1 MIINDI
7 TVGYQDTKVIE
18 NLTLKV
24 GKAEFCA
31 IIGPNGAGKSTL
43 LKSLIGYIPMQNGKI
58 EIDGKNISE
67 WNKKKLA
74 QRISLI
80 PQDFQLQFDHK
91 VRDLILMG
99 RFPYLGYWESYSKK
113 DYEIIEKIIDQLDL
127 QDMAG
132 KKFSQLSGG
141 ERQRVA
147 IARALA
153 QEASTIL
160 MDEAFSHL
168 DLNHQ
173 IEIMQLLSKIN
184 KEQKKRIILV
194 SHNLN
199 LACEYCDRVIM
210 LKKGKLIAD
219 GNPNE
224 VVTKENIK
232 KLFGADLLIV
242 KHPISGKPNI
252 IYPESSKE

>member
-1 MIINDI
+1 MKINQI
-7 TVGYQDTKVIE
+7 TVGYQDLTVIE
-18 NLTLKV
+18 NLTLEV
-24 GKAEFCA
+24 GNAEFCA
-31 IIGPNGAGKSTL
+31 ILGPNGAGKSTL
-43 LKSLIGYIPMQNGKI
+43 LKSLIGYIPLQKGKI
-58 EIDGKNISE
+58 EIDGKDISD

-74 QRISLI
+74 QKISLI
-80 PQDFQLQFDHK
+80 PQDFQLQFDHN
-91 VRDLILMG
+91 VRELILMG

-113 DYEIIEKIIDQLDL
+113 DYDIVERIIRQLDL
-127 QDMAG
+127 QTMAD

-153 QEASTIL
+153 QEAATIL

-168 DLNHQ
+168 DVNHQ

-184 KEQKKRIILV
+184 KKQKKRILLV

-219 GNPNE
+219 GSPNE

-232 KLFGADLLIV
+232 KLFGAELLIV

>member
-24 GKAEFCA
+24 GEAEFCA

-43 LKSLIGYIPMQNGKI
+43 LKSLIGYIPLQNGKI

-80 PQDFQLQFDHK
+80 PQDFQLQFDHN

-252 IYPESSKE
+252 IYPESSKV

>member
-1 MIINDI
+1 
-7 TVGYQDTKVIE
+7 
-18 NLTLKV
+18 
-24 GKAEFCA
+24 
-31 IIGPNGAGKSTL
+31 
-43 LKSLIGYIPMQNGKI
+43 
-58 EIDGKNISE
+58 
-67 WNKKKLA
+67 
-74 QRISLI
+74 
-80 PQDFQLQFDHK
+80 
-91 VRDLILMG
+91 
-99 RFPYLGYWESYSKK
+99 
-113 DYEIIEKIIDQLDL
+113 
-127 QDMAG
+127 MAD

-153 QEASTIL
+153 QEAATIL

-168 DLNHQ
+168 DVNHQ

-184 KEQKKRIILV
+184 KKQKKRILLV

-219 GNPNE
+219 GSPNE

-232 KLFGADLLIV
+232 KLFGAELLIV